1 MSHPTTR
8 VLTLLELLQA
18 HPRLTG
24 TELADR
30 LGVDERTVR
39 RYTARLVEL
48 GIPVQAER
56 GRHGG
61 YRLLPGF
68 KLPPLMLTDDEAT
81 AVLLGLLAGQ
91 QLGLTVAGP
100 GADSALAKIQRVLPA
115 ALRERTNAVAQTLDF
130 TAPRR
135 LAEPPGSTAPA
146 GSVVLTLADA
156 ARRHRRVRLAYRSW
170 RGEHTDRD
178 LDPYGLVFHSGRW
191 YVTGLD
197 QLRGEIRTFRVDRV
211 RAARPLD
218 VTFEGPSDEFDPVEH
233 VTRSLAGVRY
243 QWPVEVWLQTSMAQA
258 GRRIPP
264 SVARLTEFGGGVLL
278 RAHAERLDGMAR
290 LLAGLEWPF
299 VIRRPDELRTAL
311 HEHAQRLAAA
321 SSATEIGDWTG

>member
-24 TELADR
+24 IELAER

-39 RYTARLVEL
+39 RYLARLVEL
-48 GIPVQAER
+48 GIPVRADR

-81 AVLLGLLAGQ
+81 AVLLGLIAGR

-100 GADSALAKIQRVLPA
+100 GAESALAKIQRVLPA
-115 ALRERTNAVAQTLDF
+115 ALRERTNALARTLDF
-130 TAPRR
+130 TATRR
-135 LAEPPGSTAPA
+135 APDRPPDSTAPA

-156 ARRHRRVRLAYRSW
+156 AKRHRRVRLAYRSW

-191 YVTGLD
+191 YLTGLD

-211 RAARPLD
+211 LAARLLD
-218 VTFEGPSDEFDPVEH
+218 VTFEGPNEFDPVEH
-233 VTRSLAGVRY
+233 VTRSLAAVRY
-243 QWPVEVWLQTSMAQA
+243 QWPVEVWLRTSVAQA
-258 GRRIPP
+258 SRRIPP
-264 SVARLTEFGGGVLL
+264 SLARLTESGGGVLL
-278 RAHAERLDGMAR
+278 QAHAESLDGMAR

-299 VIRRPDELRTAL
+299 VIRRPDELRIAL
-311 HEHAQRLAAA
+311 REHAQRLVTA
-321 SSATEIGDWTG
+321 SDTTEIGGS